1 MPQAVEE
8 KNKEKNQK
16 TIVKWT
22 IEADFLQACSCNYG
36 CPCEFEA
43 PPTLGFCEG
52 NGAWKI
58 TKGNYGK
65 TSLNGLGLAFSAH
78 WPKAI
83 HQGNG
88 TVALFFDEKA
98 NKEQREALLQI
109 ASGQAG
115 GVPFEIIA
123 TTFTKVLEPQYLP
136 FNFKF
141 NGKNSS
147 VNIGGKLI
155 IELEPIKNPM
165 TGQEESLTIEHG
177 TGFIF
182 KKAECVAAKV
192 CQSNVPGVQYSWPGK
207 SGFVSKIKYNN

>member
-1 MPQAVEE
+1 MPQATEV
-8 KNKEKNQK
+8 KNQAK
-16 TIVKWT
+16 KEEAKIKWA
-22 IEADFLQACSCNYG
+22 IEADFLQGCSCNYG

-65 TSLNGLGLAFSAH
+65 VSLNGLGFAFSAH

-123 TTFTKVLEPQYLP
+123 TTFTKVLDPQYLP
-136 FNFKF
+136 FDFKL
-141 NGKNSS
+141 NGRNSS
-147 VNIGGKLI
+147 VKIGDKLTV
-155 IELEPIKNPM
+155 ELEPIRNPVN
-165 TGQEESLTIEHG
+165 GEEESLTIEHG

-182 KKAECVAAKV
+182 KKAECVSAKV
-192 CQSNVPGVQYSWPGK
+192 CESTLPGVKYSWPGK
-207 SGFVSKIKYNN
+207 SGFVSKIKYSN